1 MALRRKQ
8 TLIALTS
15 LGALALAGCGGGAD
29 PGGDGGTGKD
39 TVTIGIANEQPYGYM
54 GSDGTAAGFDP
65 EIAREVLGAM
75 GYSEDDLEFKVVE
88 FGQLIGGLQA
98 QQFDLVAAGMY
109 INAGRKEQVQFSDP
123 DYCTKE
129 SFAVKEGNPENVVD
143 YQSFAENPD
152 LTMAVASGT
161 VEVGYA
167 EAAEIPDDQLKPYSG
182 IDQMYDAL
190 AAGEVDAVSGT
201 AATVK
206 GQVNSRDNVEAVE
219 AFLPKDAAGEETLP
233 CGGFAFRLD
242 DTEFRDEF
250 NAELGKLREDGTT
263 TQIITSFEDADGNP
277 YFTAED
283 VELANGL
290 TVDDFTK

>member
-1 MALRRKQ
+1 MALRRKN
-8 TLIALTS
+8 TLLALSAIGALT
-15 LGALALAGCGGGAD
+15 LAGCGGGND
-29 PGGDGGTGKD
+29 TGEEGETGGDTL
-39 TVTIGIANEQPYGYM
+39 TIGIANEQPYGFM
-54 GSDGTAAGFDP
+54 GDDGEAAGFDP
-65 EIAREVLGAM
+65 EIAREVLGTM
-75 GYSEDDLEFKVVE
+75 GYAEEDLEFKVVE

-109 INAGRKEQVQFSDP
+109 INAERKEQVQFSDP

-129 SFAVKEGNPENVVD
+129 SFAVEQGNPENIVD
-143 YQSFAENPD
+143 YQSFAENSD

-167 EAAEIPDDQLKPYSG
+167 EDAEVSDDQLKPYSG

-201 AATVK
+201 AATVN
-206 GQVNSRDNVEAVE
+206 GQVNSRDSVESVE
-219 AFLPKDAAGEETLP
+219 SFIPKDAAGEETLP

-250 NAELGKLREDGTT
+250 NTELNALREDGTT
-263 TQIITSFEDADGNP
+263 TDIITSFEDSDGNP
-277 YFTAED
+277 YFTPED